1 MLITTTF
8 FTGLNQIELSA
19 TSQRGERFADL
30 YYLTTD
36 PTRIREVISPFAGAL
51 GNVET
56 SYLAGGAAKA
66 LIYRSSKQEVDEA
79 NIAGSLNRLLIEDMV
94 ALNKLQYNLWV
105 VKDNA
110 AHFDRGWIA
119 AAENLMMPIINNN
132 TWGTRTSCADG
143 SFEAVHFDI
152 EELRNARLISNGPLL
167 HMGSGQTS
175 TMLTSESLRY
185 SRLSYFVGAGRSTSD
200 VAMKIAQYCSG
211 MEALV
216 STAQTELSH
225 QVSERVSAVL
235 EPPGEKRIALFKQVK
250 EAYGFRS
257 KAVHGATLKPK
268 DAERLEECARRVDQV
283 CRDLVLAYFDSE
295 NGFRAAIEKS
305 EQATTEF
312 FINRVL
318 GSDANFT
325 SGDRKHAAA

>member
-8 FTGLNQIELSA
+8 FTGINQIELSA

-30 YYLTTD
+30 YYLTTN
-36 PTRIREVISPFAGAL
+36 PTRIRELIIPFAGEL
-51 GNVET
+51 GCVET
-56 SYLAGGAAKA
+56 SYLSCGGAKA
-66 LIYRSSKQEVDEA
+66 LVYRISEQEVDKA
-79 NIAGSLNRLLIEDMV
+79 DIAASLNRLLIEDM
-94 ALNKLQYNLWV
+94 AILKTLQYNLWI

-119 AAENLMMPIINNN
+119 AAADPTRPIMNNN
-132 TWGTRTSCADG
+132 TWASRQSCADG
-143 SFEAVHFDI
+143 SFHAVHFDL
-152 EELRNARLISNGPLL
+152 EELRNARLISKDPVVY
-167 HMGSGQTS
+167 MGSGLTS
-175 TMLTSESLRY
+175 TMMTSETLRY
-185 SRLSYFVGAGRSTSD
+185 SRFTGFVDAGRSISD

-257 KAVHGATLKPK
+257 KAVHGATFKPK
-268 DAERLEECARRVDQV
+268 DAERLKECARRVDQV

-318 GSDANFT
+318 GSEANFT